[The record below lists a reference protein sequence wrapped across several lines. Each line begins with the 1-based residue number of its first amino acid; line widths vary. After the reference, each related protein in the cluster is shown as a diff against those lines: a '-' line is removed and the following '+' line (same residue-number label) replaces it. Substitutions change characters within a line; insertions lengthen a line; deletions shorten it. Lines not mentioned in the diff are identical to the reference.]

1 MRLDEVVKKFK
12 EVPAY
17 LKNGNNF
24 LSERWNCSPEI
35 VKEARLKLK
44 LELLKK
50 QSTEIEQVVEETEFK
65 KLFFDIETSYNVIA
79 DFSCGW
85 NKTIGP
91 NQILKERAVICIC
104 YKWHTEDKVHYLTWD
119 KNQDDKEMLINFIKI
134 IESADEVIGHNSDRF
149 DTKWLRT
156 RCLYHRI
163 PCPSK
168 FRSLDTLKKAKGSFN
183 FNSNKLDYIGQY
195 LGVGQKVD
203 TGGLQLWID
212 ICQHKD
218 ADALDRMVEYCI
230 NDVILLQDVYNAIN
244 GYIHHNTNF
253 AVLNGLPKWCC
264 PECTS
269 KKVELRKS
277 STTVMGVIKRHMI
290 CKENKCKT
298 QFDISNRT
306 YQTYLERNLNG
317 NS

>member
-1 MRLDEVVKKFK
+1 MKLDEVIKKFK
-12 EVPAY
+12 SNPKY
-17 LKNGNNF
+17 LKNGRGCLAKKF
-24 LSERWNCSPEI
+24 KCTPEI
-35 VKEARLKLK
+35 IDEARFRLKQ
-44 LELLKK
+44 ERYKK
-50 QSTEIEQVVEETEFK
+50 QSTEIEQTSSDVEFK

-104 YKWHTEDKVHYLTWD
+104 YKWHNEDKVHRLTWD
-119 KNQDDKEMLINFIKI
+119 KNQDDKQMLIDFIKI
-134 IESADEVIGHNSDRF
+134 IETADEVIGHNSERF
-149 DTKWLRT
+149 DIKWLRT

-183 FNSNKLDYIGQY
+183 FNSNKLDYIGQF
-195 LGVGQKVD
+195 LGVGQKTD

-212 ICQHKD
+212 VCQNKD
-218 ADALDRMVEYCI
+218 VEALSKMVDYCI
-230 NDVILLQDVYNAIN
+230 NDVILLQDIYNEIN
-244 GYIHHNTNF
+244 AYIHHNTNF

-269 KKVELRKS
+269 KKVKLRKS

-290 CKENKCKT
+290 CENRDCSI

-306 YQTYLERNLNG
+306 YQDFLQRNLK
-317 NS
+317 

>member
-1 MRLDEVVKKFK
+1 MTVKEIVEKFK
-12 EVPAY
+12 LNPAY
-17 LKNGNNF
+17 VRNGAGK
-24 LSERWNCSPEI
+24 LSKQWNCT
-35 VKEARLKLK
+35 KEDVYKAK
-44 LELLKK
+44 LELKINILKTK
-50 QSTEIEQVVEETEFK
+50 SIEIEQTTTDTEFK

-85 NKTIGP
+85 NKTISP

-104 YKWHTEDKVHYLTWD
+104 YKWHTEDTVHYLTWD
-119 KNQDDKEMLINFIKI
+119 KNQDDKQMLIDFIKI

-149 DTKWLRT
+149 DIKWLRT
-156 RCLYHRI
+156 RCLYHRLH
-163 PCPSK
+163 CPSK

-195 LGVGQKVD
+195 LGVGAKQD

-212 ICQHKD
+212 ICEHKNTE
-218 ADALDRMVEYCI
+218 ALSKMVDYCI
-230 NDVILLQDVYNAIN
+230 NDVVLLQDVYNVMN

-269 KKVELRKS
+269 KKVKLRKS

-290 CKENKCKT
+290 CEDKNCKT

-306 YQTYLERNLNG
+306 YQDYLQRNLK
-317 NS
+317 